1 MKVGKLENVSKG
13 DFLKITWLG
22 LDEKVDLGSNSPM
35 KKSRKMSAFYIIG
48 QVRDIGIKTVRR
60 ATSFAAVPM
69 LSFEIL
75 FSSYGYVKKGDEVE
89 INILKINRDLLLN
102 PIKRIQNLIGGF
114 PDWRVYYVDVEPISK
129 EQALIYEL

>member
-22 LDEKVDLGSNSPM
+22 LDEKIGPG
-35 KKSRKMSAFYIIG
+35 KKSRKMSSFYIIG
-48 QVRDIGIKTVRR
+48 QVLDIGIKTVKK
-60 ATSFAAVPM
+60 ATSFAAIPM

-75 FSSYGYVKKGDEVE
+75 FSSYDYVRKGDKVDM
-89 INILKINRDLLLN
+89 NILKINRDLMLQ
-102 PIKRIQNLIGGF
+102 PIKRIQNLVGRF
-114 PDWRVYYVDVEPISK
+114 PDWRFYYTDVEPISK

>member
-22 LDEKVDLGSNSPM
+22 LDEKVGPG
-35 KKSRKMSAFYIIG
+35 KKSRKMSTFYIIG
-48 QVRDIGIKTVRR
+48 QVRDIGIKTVHR

-89 INILKINRDLLLN
+89 MNILKINRDLLLR
-102 PIKRIQNLIGGF
+102 PLQRLQNLVGRF
-114 PDWRVYYVDVEPISK
+114 PDWRFYYVDVELISK
-129 EQALIYEL
+129 KQALIYEL

>member
-22 LDEKVDLGSNSPM
+22 LDEKVGPG
-35 KKSRKMSAFYIIG
+35 KKSRKMSSFYIIG
-48 QVRDIGIKTVRR
+48 QILDIQNKIVHRP
-60 ATSFAAVPM
+60 ASVYSIPM

-75 FSSYGYVKKGDEVE
+75 FSSYGYVKKGDKVDM
-89 INILKINRDLLLN
+89 NILKINRDLLLN
-102 PIKRIQNLIGGF
+102 PIKRIQNLVSRF
-114 PDWRVYYVDVEPISK
+114 PDWRFYYTDVEPISK